1 MSRAALALTLA
12 LALLAPWASAAA
24 PAFPLDALRPGL
36 VGFGLTEGPE
46 GIERFDVEVLARQD
60 GLGLGFPLIL
70 VRASGPIIDAGG
82 GVSAGMSGSPVML
95 PHEGRDAL
103 LGAIGYVFV
112 DAPGG
117 MALVT
122 PIEVM
127 RAQTV
132 SVTRNV
138 PVPMAGVAPV
148 AWSELARLGVTPVAT
163 PLLLSGLGERA
174 RALLQRE
181 LLDRAS
187 WPVQA
192 VSGGGGGSIAPNALE
207 PGSAV
212 AVAWVRGDVE
222 VGAVGTVT
230 EIAERR
236 LLAFGHPLLGVGPVD
251 WPLLAAEVT
260 AIVPQ
265 RSVPFKLANTGQ
277 AILGGIEQDRP
288 AGVGALLGARPDL
301 LPVTLTVAGD
311 TPGGGP
317 TTTLRFEV
325 VRDAPLWPTL
335 VAVATL
341 EALDRVWERAGTGTA
356 TVHWDVGL
364 RDGPGLRISETV
376 VDEAD
381 VATAAARLVRA
392 PLQLLADNPFREPAV
407 SSLNLLIRLE
417 ERRRDIEV
425 RQVAT
430 DPEPA
435 VAGAVSPLYLRLQ
448 PWRRPGEVRV
458 LDVRWPTD
466 LSGRVELIV
475 RGATAPREP
484 GADEPPDPDE
494 LPLTFD
500 ELLVFLR
507 ERPGGGDLV
516 VEARVEGGE
525 WRLIERLSLPGF
537 VTGRVQIVLDVL
549 SPEAQGAAVGAGA
562 EVPEEAP

>member
-1 MSRAALALTLA
+1 MSRVTLALVPALALALA
-12 LALLAPWASAAA
+12 LALLSSAWAGA
-24 PAFPLDALRPGL
+24 PAFPLEAVRPGL

-46 GIERFDVEVLARQD
+46 GIERFDVEILARQD
-60 GLGLGFPLIL
+60 GFGLGFPLVL
-70 VRASGPIIDAGG
+70 VRASGPVIDAGG
-82 GVSAGMSGSPVML
+82 GVSAGMSGSPVVV
-95 PHEGRDAL
+95 PHEGGDAL

-117 MALVT
+117 LALVT
-122 PIEVM
+122 PIDVM
-127 RAQTV
+127 RAQTAAA
-132 SVTRNV
+132 
-138 PVPMAGVAPV
+138 AGAAPGT
-148 AWSELARLGVTPVAT
+148 WSALARLGVTPIAT

-181 LLDRAS
+181 LLDRAA

-192 VSGGGGGSIAPNALE
+192 VSGGGSGTALPAAIE
-207 PGSAV
+207 PGSAI
-212 AVAWVRGDVE
+212 AVAWVRGDVD

-230 EIAERR
+230 EITQQR

-260 AIVPQ
+260 AIVP
-265 RSVPFKLANTGQ
+265 RRTVPFKLANTGQ
-277 AILGGIEQDRP
+277 LVLGGIEQDRP
-288 AGVGALLGARPDL
+288 AGVSARLGATPEL

-325 VRDAPLWPTL
+325 VRDASLWPTL

-341 EALDRVWERAGTGTA
+341 EALDRVRERAGAGTA
-356 TVHWDVGL
+356 TVHWDVAL

-376 VDEAD
+376 VDELD

-392 PLQLLADNPFREPAV
+392 PLVLLAENPFREPSV

-417 ERRRDIEV
+417 EQRRDIEV
-425 RQVAT
+425 RQVAA
-430 DPEPA
+430 DPEPT

-448 PWRRPGEVRV
+448 PWRRAGEVRV
-458 LDVRWPTD
+458 LDVRWPAD
-466 LSGRVELIV
+466 LSGRVEVVV

-484 GADEPPDPDE
+484 DADEPPDPDE
-494 LPLTFD
+494 APLTFD

-516 VEARVEGGE
+516 VEARAEGGE
-525 WRLIERLSLPGF
+525 WRLLERLALPGF
-537 VTGRVQIVLDVL
+537 VTGRAQLALDVMP
-549 SPEAQGAAVGAGA
+549 PEKAGA
-562 EVPEEAP
+562 DPDVGSEEHEEAP